1 MNNQL
6 ILLETIR
13 DFSAGISQQ
22 QDHINLDNL
31 VNPLIPNPDVN
42 NLVDPMGINVGQP
55 ENQPIRFVLCVSFCE
70 PSRILGKRPLR
81 PDTLSQQQH
90 PPQDPMQQKL
100 FLLQIRE
107 LFSGFS

>member
-42 NLVDPMGINVGQP
+42 NFFDFIYEYFELVNYDPWPYIAGK
-55 ENQPIRFVLCVSFCE
+55 VSV
-70 PSRILGKRPLR
+70 
-81 PDTLSQQQH
+81 
-90 PPQDPMQQKL
+90 
-100 FLLQIRE
+100 
-107 LFSGFS
+107 